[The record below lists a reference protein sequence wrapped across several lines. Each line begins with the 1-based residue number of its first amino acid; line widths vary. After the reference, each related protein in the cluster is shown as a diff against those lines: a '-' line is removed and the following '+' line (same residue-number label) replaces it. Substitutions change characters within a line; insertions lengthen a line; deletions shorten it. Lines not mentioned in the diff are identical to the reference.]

1 MNTHH
6 VTRSSARSSTSF
18 RQSYAKPSSTAAASS
33 SAAGWISPNAI
44 CPVCGASVYFYAN
57 QHGSRVFFDDLGPPW
72 PKHPCVD
79 NPVRYVTTVGGRQTP
94 SLRDFS
100 VERRPSKLRDRRW
113 KSYAVNDI
121 TIEDGQSRIVLRS
134 LNGSVRGPNW
144 TVSRPLPLRVGDIVF
159 VRAQQMSYFD
169 IDACE
174 PAVAEDAKRAAEI
187 ARKLITERD
196 KQHVLATL
204 AARVAAGEMTPD
216 DMPDVTVAVQ
226 AARTR
231 GELADALK
239 IRVTDLKVA
248 PPRPGDLWL
257 LAIAFVLMVGATS
270 AAEGGRSFLM
280 MLPGLLL
287 MATAVYRLN
296 PDMERGPR
304 VAFAVMTAL
313 VAICPAG
320 VLGGA
325 IQVEILH
332 H

>member
-1 MNTHH
+1 
-6 VTRSSARSSTSF
+6 V
-18 RQSYAKPSSTAAASS
+18 
-33 SAAGWISPNAI
+33 GWISPNAR
-44 CPVCGASVYFYAN
+44 CPICGASVYFYAN
-57 QHGSRVFFDDLGPPW
+57 EHGSRVFFDELGPPW
-72 PKHPCVD
+72 PKHPCTD
-79 NPVRYVTTVGGRQTP
+79 NPTQPVTTVGRRQAP

-100 VERRPSKLRDRRW
+100 ATRHPSKMRDHRW
-113 KSYAVNDI
+113 KMYAVKGI
-121 TIEDGQSRIVLRS
+121 TIEDGQSRITLQPLKRP
-134 LNGSVRGPNW
+134 GREICW
-144 TVSRPLPLRVGDIVF
+144 TVSGLLPLRADDLVF
-159 VRAQQMSYFD
+159 VRAWQMSYFD
-169 IDACE
+169 TDACD
-174 PAVAEDAKRAAEI
+174 PTVVEDARRAAGI
-187 ARKLITERD
+187 ARRLITGRD

-204 AARVAAGEMTPD
+204 AQRVAAGEMTPEE
-216 DMPDVTVAVQ
+216 MADVTVAVQ

-270 AAEGGRSFLM
+270 VAEGGRSFLM

-287 MATAVYRLN
+287 MATAVFRLN
-296 PDMERGPR
+296 PDLERGPR
-304 VAFAVMTAL
+304 VLLAVLAAL

-332 H
+332 K

>member
-1 MNTHH
+1 M
-6 VTRSSARSSTSF
+6 
-18 RQSYAKPSSTAAASS
+18 
-33 SAAGWISPNAI
+33 GWIAPNAR
-44 CPVCGASVYFYAN
+44 CPLCGASVYFYAN
-57 QHGSRVFFDDLGPPW
+57 EHGSRVFFDDVGPPW
-72 PKHPCVD
+72 PKHPCTD
-79 NPVRYVTTVGGRQTP
+79 HPARHVTTVGGRQAP

-100 VERRPSKLRDRRW
+100 IAQRPSELRDRRW
-113 KSYAVNDI
+113 KPYVVKDI
-121 TIEDGQSRIVLRS
+121 TIEDGQPRITLQPLS
-134 LNGSVRGPNW
+134 GAGRGTSW
-144 TVSRPLPLRVGDIVF
+144 TVSELLPLRAGDLVF
-159 VRAQQMSYFD
+159 VRAQQMSYFNR
-169 IDACE
+169 DACE
-174 PAVAEDAKRAAEI
+174 PAVVEDARRAAAI
-187 ARKLITERD
+187 AQRLITERD
-196 KQHVLATL
+196 KEHVLAML
-204 AARVAAGEMTPD
+204 AAQVSASQMAPDEMA
-216 DMPDVTVAVQ
+216 DVTVAVQ

-248 PPRPGDLWL
+248 PPRTGDLWL

-296 PDMERGPR
+296 PHLERGPR
-304 VAFAVMTAL
+304 ALLAVFTAL

-332 H
+332 R

>member
-1 MNTHH
+1 MVED
-6 VTRSSARSSTSF
+6 VTF
-18 RQSYAKPSSTAAASS
+18 E
-33 SAAGWISPNAI
+33 G
-44 CPVCGASVYFYAN
+44 
-57 QHGSRVFFDDLGPPW
+57 
-72 PKHPCVD
+72 
-79 NPVRYVTTVGGRQTP
+79 
-94 SLRDFS
+94 
-100 VERRPSKLRDRRW
+100 
-113 KSYAVNDI
+113 
-121 TIEDGQSRIVLRS
+121 GQSRITFEPLG
-134 LNGSVRGPNW
+134 GSGRRPTW
-144 TVSRPLPLRVGDIVF
+144 TVSRPLPLRKGDLVF

-169 IDACE
+169 TDACE
-174 PAVAEDAKRAAEI
+174 PAVVEDARRAAQI
-187 ARKLITERD
+187 AQRLITERD
-196 KQHVLATL
+196 RQHVLATL
-204 AARVAAGEMTPD
+204 PARVAAGEMTLD
-216 DMPDVTVAVQ
+216 ETADVRVAIQ

-296 PDMERGPR
+296 PDLERGAR
-304 VAFAVMTAL
+304 VLLAVFTSL

>member
-1 MNTHH
+1 M
-6 VTRSSARSSTSF
+6 SSVAV
-18 RQSYAKPSSTAAASS
+18 
-33 SAAGWISPNAI
+33 GWISPNAS

-72 PKHPCVD
+72 PKHPCTD
-79 NPVRYVTTVGGRQTP
+79 DPTRNVTTAGGRQAP

-100 VERRPSKLRDRRW
+100 VMQRPSESRDRRW
-113 KSYAVNDI
+113 KPYTVRGI
-121 TIEDGQSRIVLRS
+121 TIEDGRPRITLQPLS
-134 LNGSVRGPNW
+134 GSGRARHWIASKPM
-144 TVSRPLPLRVGDIVF
+144 PLQADDLVF
-159 VRAQQMSYFD
+159 VQAQQMSYFD
-169 IDACE
+169 TDVWQ
-174 PAVAEDAKRAAEI
+174 PAVVEDARRAVET
-187 ARKLITERD
+187 ARKLITTRD

-204 AARVAAGEMTPD
+204 AAQVAAGEMTLD
-216 DMPDVTVAVQ
+216 EMADASVAVQ

-231 GELADALK
+231 GEIADALK

-248 PPRPGDLWL
+248 PPRPGDLWM
-257 LAIAFVLMVGATS
+257 LAIAFVLMVVATS

-296 PDMERGPR
+296 PDVERGTR
-304 VAFAVMTAL
+304 VFLAVLMAM

-325 IQVEILH
+325 IQVEILGH
-332 H
+332 